1 MNRKMIWN
9 DGLDSWTEEELLC
22 MKYLNVCYGKG
33 GGSAPPPQP
42 SSVSQTTTSEFPTE
56 LRPFISDI
64 FEKTQAVQEQRQEE
78 GFQPELTQQLAQFTP
93 EQEASFQGIENVVGQ
108 SQPLFD
114 EATTLARQSG
124 RAATDPAEIAA
135 LMNPF
140 LRNVTDIQKR
150 EAQRVGDVQ
159 EQQLAAQASQ
169 AGAFG
174 GSRAAILEAE
184 RQRNLNQQLGDIEAQ
199 GLAASFQNAQNQLQ
213 NQFGRES
220 ASAAQLGSL
229 GAAIPAQQFKEF
241 GALSGIGAA
250 RQQQSQRALDIAT
263 QQAREEYGFPMSTL
277 QDFSSILRGFPLPAT
292 QNVSRQS
299 FSPAQPLSTQ
309 LLGLGTGLAGLA
321 GAAGAFGQA
330 GGAVSQ
336 MPIRMQNG
344 GYIKLAGGGGL
355 GQMMQE
361 KVKKYAEGGS
371 TQIELLSQYSLR
383 ELEELLNNP
392 AKAVELGFSPTL
404 IKAELDKKVAGRGS
418 VQDAARASAQ
428 SQFTEGVGKVPGQI
442 VEAAQALPDQ
452 LQSLGE
458 AGARAAQTVAPYI
471 PRSGAFADE
480 ASALASKTAAG
491 LESFMTRDGEKL
503 GGGDVRR
510 TDPTGMLGVNR
521 IPASSPLLSAP
532 QMAEEIGGSGPQ
544 GMMAEEIVT
553 SPAGPSISGL
563 NPRTGAPPLP
573 SLISGGLPQDDEP
586 LRGPSISGLNPRT
599 GVPPLPQL
607 ANPNRLAPGDSPV
620 VPPPSFLDSLMS
632 DRDKRAAEVEGGFS
646 NIFSEKEGATYGLE
660 PENRSS
666 LEEFLKGTPQN
677 RNFLQRFMSE
687 NPYSPLDSRPAG
699 DVVAGGIDDVVNV
712 SQRVGDIAKSAFSG
726 PASAVRDSADYYSN
740 LLSSGPDADVL
751 KERERLEKLTSI
763 DAGSL
768 PPMPQVTGDVGGSGD
783 APELNQPAA
792 PLLSEKLTTVEPT
805 TAIDPAESGGGAA
818 SDGAEDKGRPTP
830 GGTPLQI
837 DYNAKIA
844 EFNDKD
850 YSKEVQA
857 ALGPAPTYEKGEE
870 PDFASQKYLTL
881 LGISGRILS
890 SSKPALQA
898 LGDAVQPALKE
909 LTAMG
914 KEERKIKRELRTER
928 NTQKRADYQDKA
940 ARLKMQRELRGDDI
954 DAMKTVA
961 EIGHRQD
968 QLKISKTNADSAR
981 ATAMANAGFQRL
993 KTDTLLFDNFMTQKG
1008 YRTLGEV
1015 RKELDSYKQSFIKSQ
1030 LAIAKSSAMPYSAEK
1045 VISEANK
1052 MYAAEAPNLINRAIG
1067 NTMRTDDNNNVIP
1080 YTREELVQRL
1090 APLGATPVPQGELKS
1105 TVDGGSYKRK

>member
-250 RQQQSQRALDIAT
+250 RQQQNQRALDIAT

-292 QNVSRQS
+292 QNVSKQS

-321 GAAGAFGQA
+321 GAAGAFKKA
-330 GGAVSQ
+330 GGLVGAPVG
-336 MPIRMQNG
+336 MKNG
-344 GYIKLAGGGGL
+344 GYVKLAGGGGL
-355 GQMMQE
+355 GQMMQG

-383 ELEELLNNP
+383 ELEQLLNNP
-392 AKAVELGFSPTL
+392 ARAAELGFSPTL

-428 SQFTEGVGKVPGQI
+428 GQFIEGMKQVPGQI
-442 VEAAQALPDQ
+442 VDAAQALPAQ

-458 AGARAAQTVAPYI
+458 AGARAGQAISPYI
-471 PRSGAFADE
+471 PRSGALADQ
-480 ASALASKTAAG
+480 TADVFK
-491 LESFMTRDGEKL
+491 SFMTRDGEKL
-503 GGGDVRR
+503 EVGDVGRM
-510 TDPTGMLGVNR
+510 DPTGMLGENR
-521 IPASSPLLSAP
+521 SPASSPLLSAP
-532 QMAEEIGGSGPQ
+532 QMAEEIVGSGPQ
-544 GMMAEEIVT
+544 GMMAAEEIVT

-563 NPRTGAPPLP
+563 TPA
-573 SLISGGLPQDDEP
+573 
-586 LRGPSISGLNPRT
+586 T
-599 GVPPLPQL
+599 GVPPLPSVITGGLPEDAGSGQKLSNFQL
-607 ANPNRLAPGDSPV
+607 AGIGRGEELPDQKQYTAPVGKSIADRFLGTKFGSDVSSLFEGESRDDFIRRIAQPNRALLS
-620 VPPPSFLDSLMS
+620 
-632 DRDKRAAEVEGGFS
+632 
-646 NIFSEKEGATYGLE
+646 
-660 PENRSS
+660 
-666 LEEFLKGTPQN
+666 
-677 RNFLQRFMSE
+677 
-687 NPYSPLDSRPAG
+687 AG
-699 DVVAGGIDDVVNV
+699 DVVSKVGSYFGDSPEEFEKGQRERELKLAQKQAEIEARGDDPL
-712 SQRVGDIAKSAFSG
+712 SS
-726 PASAVRDSADYYSN
+726 VRDPKNIA
-740 LLSSGPDADVL
+740 
-751 KERERLEKLTSI
+751 R
-763 DAGSL
+763 
-768 PPMPQVTGDVGGSGD
+768 
-783 APELNQPAA
+783 
-792 PLLSEKLTTVEPT
+792 
-805 TAIDPAESGGGAA
+805 AIDPDPAALLPDLNIGNALEGSVPTDPKLVSAAPKVAEPTAA
-818 SDGAEDKGRPTP
+818 PKAAPTAEPTAAGTVNDPLAGPFLDEELDKGRPSPGATP
-830 GGTPLQI
+830 AQI

-844 EFNDKD
+844 EFNNKD

-881 LGISGRILS
+881 LGVSARILS
-890 SSKPALQA
+890 SNKPALQA
-898 LGDAVQPALKE
+898 LGDAVQPAIKE
-909 LTAMG
+909 LADLG
-914 KEERKIKRELRTER
+914 KEERKIQRELRTER

-940 ARLKMQRELRGDDI
+940 GRLKMQRELRGDDI

-968 QLKISKTNADSAR
+968 QLKISRTNADSAR

-993 KTDTLLFDNFMTQKG
+993 KTDTLLFDNFMTRKG

-1052 MYAAEAPNLINRAIG
+1052 MYAAEAPNLIKRAIG
-1067 NTMRTDDNNNVIP
+1067 NTMRTDDNGNVIP

-1090 APLGATPVPQGELKS
+1090 APLGATPVPQGESKS

>member
-361 KVKKYAEGGS
+361 KLPSNRVRMGKTAYADGDQKS
-371 TQIELLSQYSLR
+371 
-383 ELEELLNNP
+383 ELETLLQSAIGKP
-392 AKAVELGFSPTL
+392 ASEKKAILEEALKRFPNQEALIRQGAAAIRAENLLPPPSAPVTGETATSAIEAASRDTPAIPMAAIPTPRGLRPENDLSLFQKVLGG
-404 IKAELDKKVAGRGS
+404 LDKTVTGVDAGALLDGS
-418 VQDAARASAQ
+418 VSSATTSLPTNQPPPTASLMSANSRAETVPSSPVASLADA
-428 SQFTEGVGKVPGQI
+428 P
-442 VEAAQALPDQ
+442 L
-452 LQSLGE
+452 
-458 AGARAAQTVAPYI
+458 
-471 PRSGAFADE
+471 
-480 ASALASKTAAG
+480 
-491 LESFMTRDGEKL
+491 TRDGEL
-503 GGGDVRR
+503 VRSSFDPR
-510 TDPTGMLGVNR
+510 TGTP
-521 IPASSPLLSAP
+521 PLPSF
-532 QMAEEIGGSGPQ
+532 MAEEIVGSGPQ

-553 SPAGPSISGL
+553 
-563 NPRTGAPPLP
+563 GA
-573 SLISGGLPQDDEP
+573 
-586 LRGPSISGLNPRT
+586 
-599 GVPPLPQL
+599 PPLPQL

-620 VPPPSFLDSLMS
+620 VPPQELSLMS
-632 DRDKRAAEVEGGFS
+632 APPTLPNILAPKDDSMGIYERRARENEMSMKGPVYPDPLFRQSKPLRSIGFDDVS
-646 NIFSEKEGATYGLE
+646 GQQIDLSDPAV
-660 PENRSS
+660 R
-666 LEEFLKGTPQN
+666 
-677 RNFLQRFMSE
+677 QRMSE
-687 NPYSPLDSRPAG
+687 RSLSQSFLNPTAVNPLDVEEQKVE
-699 DVVAGGIDDVVNV
+699 DF
-712 SQRVGDIAKSAFSG
+712 QRSEA
-726 PASAVRDSADYYSN
+726 
-740 LLSSGPDADVL
+740 L
-751 KERERLEKLTSI
+751 KAR
-763 DAGSL
+763 
-768 PPMPQVTGDVGGSGD
+768 Q
-783 APELNQPAA
+783 
-792 PLLSEKLTTVEPT
+792 LLSEQQ
-805 TAIDPAESGGGAA
+805 SGGGDEFSGLKTQEELAA
-818 SDGAEDKGRPTP
+818 RNASSMSIDPIQSGDLTDTATTINNAPIKLQSTEPTATAPGGEDTDPLTGQKKDPEKVAALQADYDQQIEGIKGR
-830 GGTPLQI
+830 
-837 DYNAKIA
+837 
-844 EFNDKD
+844 D
-850 YSKEVQA
+850 YSDKVQKM
-857 ALGPAPTYEKGEE
+857 LGDAPTYEKGEE
-870 PDFASQKYLTL
+870 PDF
-881 LGISGRILS
+881 SGRMYL
-890 SSKPALQA
+890 AL
-898 LGDAVQPALKE
+898 
-909 LTAMG
+909 
-914 KEERKIKRELRTER
+914 
-928 NTQKRADYQDKA
+928 
-940 ARLKMQRELRGDDI
+940 
-954 DAMKTVA
+954 
-961 EIGHRQD
+961 
-968 QLKISKTNADSAR
+968 
-981 ATAMANAGFQRL
+981 ANAGFALAGAPGTDGFGKAFGDAARVGIKDLTGIYKEKRKVQKELRQERNVQKRANYSDKLQRFNLAEKLRGSDLNLL
-993 KTDTLLFDNFMTQKG
+993 KTGASIEAQK
-1008 YRTLGEV
+1008 
-1015 RKELDSYKQSFIKSQ
+1015 KSNQ
-1030 LAIAKSSAMPYSAEK
+1030 ISAENA
-1045 VISEANK
+1045 EANMMRAVSQTASADGTELRASIK
-1052 MYAAEAPNLINRAIG
+1052 EARGESGTILWSAVQARLDLAKKYANQAMSDYLKGGTGYSTERASEIYSLSYNKQKALLAQEIYGTVMIDGTLINNEEVNRRLGLGAAPAGNRKVNRQGLLKAPSDPNLVG
-1067 NTMRTDDNNNVIP
+1067 T
-1080 YTREELVQRL
+1080 
-1090 APLGATPVPQGELKS
+1090 K
-1105 TVDGGSYKRK
+1105 

>member
-78 GFQPELTQQLAQFTP
+78 GFQPELTQQLASFTP

-220 ASAAQLGSL
+220 ASAAQIGSL

-330 GGAVSQ
+330 GGSVSR

-361 KVKKYAEGGS
+361 KLPSNRVRMGKTAYADGDQKS
-371 TQIELLSQYSLR
+371 
-383 ELEELLNNP
+383 ELE
-392 AKAVELGFSPTL
+392 TL
-404 IKAELDKKVAGRGS
+404 
-418 VQDAARASAQ
+418 
-428 SQFTEGVGKVPGQI
+428 
-442 VEAAQALPDQ
+442 
-452 LQSLGE
+452 LQSAIG
-458 AGARAAQTVAPYI
+458 
-471 PRSGAFADE
+471 
-480 ASALASKTAAG
+480 K
-491 LESFMTRDGEKL
+491 
-503 GGGDVRR
+503 
-510 TDPTGMLGVNR
+510 
-521 IPASSPLLSAP
+521 PAS
-532 QMAEEIGGSGPQ
+532 
-544 GMMAEEIVT
+544 
-553 SPAGPSISGL
+553 
-563 NPRTGAPPLP
+563 
-573 SLISGGLPQDDEP
+573 
-586 LRGPSISGLNPRT
+586 
-599 GVPPLPQL
+599 
-607 ANPNRLAPGDSPV
+607 
-620 VPPPSFLDSLMS
+620 
-632 DRDKRAAEVEGGFS
+632 
-646 NIFSEKEGATYGLE
+646 EKKAI
-660 PENRSS
+660 
-666 LEEFLKGTPQN
+666 LEE
-677 RNFLQRFMSE
+677 
-687 NPYSPLDSRPAG
+687 
-699 DVVAGGIDDVVNV
+699 
-712 SQRVGDIAKSAFSG
+712 
-726 PASAVRDSADYYSN
+726 
-740 LLSSGPDADVL
+740 
-751 KERERLEKLTSI
+751 
-763 DAGSL
+763 
-768 PPMPQVTGDVGGSGD
+768 
-783 APELNQPAA
+783 
-792 PLLSEKLTTVEPT
+792 
-805 TAIDPAESGGGAA
+805 
-818 SDGAEDKGRPTP
+818 
-830 GGTPLQI
+830 
-837 DYNAKIA
+837 
-844 EFNDKD
+844 
-850 YSKEVQA
+850 
-857 ALGPAPTYEKGEE
+857 
-870 PDFASQKYLTL
+870 
-881 LGISGRILS
+881 
-890 SSKPALQA
+890 
-898 LGDAVQPALKE
+898 ALK
-909 LTAMG
+909 
-914 KEERKIKRELRTER
+914 R
-928 NTQKRADYQDKA
+928 
-940 ARLKMQRELRGDDI
+940 
-954 DAMKTVA
+954 
-961 EIGHRQD
+961 
-968 QLKISKTNADSAR
+968 
-981 ATAMANAGFQRL
+981 F
-993 KTDTLLFDNFMTQKG
+993 
-1008 YRTLGEV
+1008 
-1015 RKELDSYKQSFIKSQ
+1015 
-1030 LAIAKSSAMPYSAEK
+1030 
-1045 VISEANK
+1045 
-1052 MYAAEAPNLINRAIG
+1052 PN
-1067 NTMRTDDNNNVIP
+1067 
-1080 YTREELVQRL
+1080 Q
-1090 APLGATPVPQGELKS
+1090 
-1105 TVDGGSYKRK
+1105 